1 MSSATPSRADFQVPW
16 HGLAPESVA
25 HRLGVELTGLSETE
39 VEERLSR
46 FGLNRLEPPPLPS
59 RSRILLR
66 QFQSP
71 LIYVLLVAAA
81 VALGLG
87 EFADAGFIAAVLL
100 LNATIGFVNEYR
112 AERDVQALSG
122 LVRTRARVRRSGRS
136 LEIDGEQLVPGDL
149 LMLESGI
156 RVGADLRF
164 VEARGMRIDE
174 SVLTGES
181 VPVEKDEAP
190 ELPADT
196 ALAERRN
203 MGFAGTMVASGRG
216 LGLVVATGTHTEVGR
231 IAAQLSD
238 VRYEPP
244 PLLRRMERFAKRLG
258 AIALM
263 LISVLVVIGLAWGQ
277 SLEEVLLGA
286 IALAVSAIPEG
297 LPVAVTVALAVGVS
311 RMARHRVVV
320 RNLPAV
326 EALGS
331 CGIIA
336 TDKTGTLTHNELT
349 VERVLAGDRE
359 FEVSG
364 RGYTPEGAVTRDGMP
379 ALPGEDPRLFR
390 LLRAGCLTNEA
401 SLVQTED
408 GADPHGRLPW
418 DWSGDPTDVALLA
431 LGIKARVDPG
441 ELLQVHEPL
450 EAISFEPER
459 RYSASYHR
467 REGGGLVCAKGA
479 PEQLIEMCTHEL
491 ADDGSLR
498 TLDRDAALASADALM
513 ARGFR
518 VLGVADA
525 ETPEPLAEGAPAP
538 GPADLV
544 FLGLIAMDDP
554 PREGVNESITDCH
567 MAGIHVMMVTGDH
580 ATTARSIAGRVGL
593 DNRDAAVLTGREIVE
608 LDDEALARR
617 LTQTSVVARATPSDK
632 LRVVSAA
639 QASGVDVAVTGDG
652 VNDAPAL
659 RQANLGVAMGHS
671 GSDVAREAA
680 DLVIT
685 DDDFS
690 SIVAGVREGRVAYD
704 NVRKVTYLLISTGAG
719 EVLAVTGALAL
730 GLPVPFTAVQL
741 LWLNLVT
748 NGIQDVALAFEPAE
762 RDVLRRPPRPPREG
776 IFDQLMIER
785 TVLGGLVFGLIGL
798 LCFRGWLMDGHTV
811 EQARNLLV
819 QLFVLFE
826 IFHIGNSRSETR
838 SLFRLSPLHNPILL
852 IGTLTALS
860 VHLAALYTPFLQ
872 SLLDIAPPT
881 LEEWMRL
888 AGLATSILVV
898 MELHKALRAR
908 WPIPRRGDAAT
919 DGLTEARC

>member
-1 MSSATPSRADFQVPW
+1 MSSATPDRHDLRVPW
-16 HGLAPESVA
+16 HTLVPESA
-25 HRLGVELTGLSETE
+25 ARLLDAGLTGLAEAD
-39 VEERLSR
+39 VAERLR
-46 FGLNRLEPPPLPS
+46 RYGPNRLEPAPPPS
-59 RSRILLR
+59 RWRILLR

-71 LIYVLLVAAA
+71 LIYVLLAAA
-81 VALGLG
+81 AIALLLG
-87 EFADAGFIAAVLL
+87 EISDAGFIAAVLL

-112 AERDVQALSG
+112 AERAVQALSG
-122 LVRTRARVRRSGRS
+122 LVRTRARVRRGGRS

-149 LMLESGI
+149 LLLESGM
-156 RVGADLRF
+156 RVGADVLF
-164 VEARGMRIDE
+164 VEARGLRIDE

-181 VPVEKDEAP
+181 VPVEKDEGP

-196 ALAERRN
+196 PLAERRN
-203 MGFAGTMVASGRG
+203 MGFAGSMVASGRG
-216 LGLVVATGTHTEVGR
+216 LGLVVATGAHTEVGS
-231 IAAQLSD
+231 IAAQ
-238 VRYEPP
+238 VGAVHREPP
-244 PLLRRMERFAKRLG
+244 PLLRRMERFARRLG
-258 AIALM
+258 AIALV
-263 LISVLVVIGLAWGQ
+263 LTAVLVATGLAWGQ
-277 SLEEVLLGA
+277 PLEEVLLGA

-297 LPVAVTVALAVGVS
+297 LPVALTVALAVGVS

-320 RNLPAV
+320 RHLPAV

-331 CGIIA
+331 CGVIA

-349 VERVLAGDRE
+349 VERVVAGGRE
-359 FEVSG
+359 YEVSG
-364 RGYTPEGAVTRDGMP
+364 RGYAPEGSVTRGGKP

-390 LLRAGCLTNEA
+390 LLRAGCLSNEA
-401 SLVQTED
+401 SLVQSEH
-408 GADPHGRLPW
+408 GAGERNRLVEPGPAPRSSSARGAEAGSNLGLRAW

-431 LGIKARVDPG
+431 LGIKARLDPG
-441 ELLQVHEPL
+441 ALAQVHETLGTIP
-450 EAISFEPER
+450 FEPER

-467 REGGGLVCAKGA
+467 RDGGGLVCAKGA
-479 PEQLIEMCTHEL
+479 AEQLIAMCTHALE
-491 ADDGSLR
+491 DDGR
-498 TLDRDAALASADALM
+498 TRALDRDAVLAASEDLM
-513 ARGFR
+513 GRGFR
-518 VLGVADA
+518 VLALADA

-538 GPADLV
+538 VPANLV
-544 FLGLIAMDDP
+544 FLGL
-554 PREGVNESITDCH
+554 
-567 MAGIHVMMVTGDH
+567 
-580 ATTARSIAGRVGL
+580 VGL
-593 DNRDAAVLTGREIVE
+593 DERDAPVLTGSEIDE
-608 LDDEALARR
+608 LDDAALARR
-617 LTQTSVVARATPSDK
+617 VAHTSVVARATPSDK
-632 LRVVSAA
+632 LRVVRAA
-639 QASGVDVAVTGDG
+639 QASGFDVAVTGDG

-776 IFDQLMIER
+776 IFDRLMIER

-798 LCFRGWLMDGHTV
+798 LCFHGWLADGHTV

-838 SLFRLSPLHNPILL
+838 SLFRLSPVSNPLL
-852 IGTLTALS
+852 LVGTLTALS
-860 VHLAALYTPFLQ
+860 VHVAALYTPAFQ
-872 SLLDIAPPT
+872 VLLSIQPPT
-881 LEEWMRL
+881 LDEWMRM
-888 AGLATSILVV
+888 AGFAASIVVV
-898 MELHKALRAR
+898 MELHKALRTR
-908 WPIPRRGDAAT
+908 RPIPRPSSP
-919 DGLTEARC
+919 